1 MNSKHIPVLFFLVV
15 IAVVSVVATAKLAAV
30 SVDPAPQTGTSL
42 QARVDRHLAMMG
54 EIGNEESLRGSLR
67 SLAAAGPQ
75 LVSVLEDTYNQWT
88 RAENANP
95 KANVRPGE
103 MRWRVI
109 HLLGEL
115 NLQDARP
122 FLFQTA
128 KTPIPDCKKNE
139 VMYADEY
146 RIRLR
151 AIVGLE
157 NLKAVDELK
166 EIHEIGGVLKNPTAA
181 SLFVLGVKVNNDVS
195 RVDAR
200 KALADDVADYR
211 DHNKGAGRPAQ
222 EKKPGKE
229 RISPVRRQ
237 DTPVVRRQR

>member
-1 MNSKHIPVLFFLVV
+1 MNPKQIRMLFFLVA
-15 IAVVSVVATAKLAAV
+15 IAAASLVATAKLSAV
-30 SVDPAPQTGTSL
+30 NVDPAPQTGTSL
-42 QARVDRHLAMMG
+42 QAKVDRHLAMMG

-67 SLAAAGPQ
+67 SLAADGPQ
-75 LVSVLEDTYNQWT
+75 LVSVLEDTYNQWS
-88 RAENANP
+88 RAENANL
-95 KANVRPGE
+95 KANVRAGE
-103 MRWRVI
+103 LRWRVI

-115 NLQDARP
+115 NSQEARP

-151 AIVGLE
+151 AIAGLE
-157 NLKAVDELK
+157 NLKAVEELR
-166 EIHEIGGVLKNPTAA
+166 ELHEIGGVLKNPTAA

-195 RVDAR
+195 RVEAR
-200 KALADDVADYR
+200 KALADDVPDSRDY
-211 DHNKGAGRPAQ
+211 NKGAGRPAQ

-229 RISPVRRQ
+229 KISPVRRQ
-237 DTPVVRRQR
+237 DTPIIRRQR

>member
-1 MNSKHIPVLFFLVV
+1 MKPKHIRILLFLFA
-15 IAVVSVVATAKLAAV
+15 IAAASFVTSARLSAV
-30 SVDPAPQTGTSL
+30 SGDPAPQTGTSL
-42 QARVDRHLAMMG
+42 QAKVDRHLAMMG

-67 SLAAAGPQ
+67 SLAAEGPQ
-75 LVSVLEDTYNQWT
+75 LISVLEDTYNQWS
-88 RAENANP
+88 RAENSNL
-95 KANVRPGE
+95 KANIRPGE
-103 MRWRVI
+103 LRWRII

-128 KTPIPDCKKNE
+128 RTPIPDCKKNE

-166 EIHEIGGVLKNPTAA
+166 ELHEIGGVLKNPTAA
-181 SLFVLGVKVNNDVS
+181 SLFVLGVKVNNDVG

-200 KALADDVADYR
+200 KALGEDVADYR

-229 RISPVRRQ
+229 RITTVRRP
-237 DTPVVRRQR
+237 DTPIVRRQR